1 MKKYFLLPFIMIGL
15 LFTSCQNDENNFV
28 ENPNK
33 ENLTLNNR
41 IHSSSYFND
50 FNFEVIGIEHNNGLE
65 LIYQKFY
72 NLNIENLSQEEI
84 NNTIFLETDLF
95 ISNNRNFDNFD
106 NEILNF
112 IRPNTNNISNEQF
125 ISELEIILLQDFS
138 SQFIIDEFNKVNAIL
153 TNYASIENYSANQA
167 VVELR
172 LIENNIVRS
181 EIEFDEIEYVAMR
194 SFLSTCINSL
204 TYWDKNFNK
213 WTELNPNFQT
223 MVRDWGWFKQ
233 SIKKMA
239 VADAYGAGAGAV
251 VGFFSSVASGPGV
264 LIGTAAG
271 AVGYGMNSSAV
282 AGIRELLN

>member
-28 ENPNK
+28 ENPNT
-33 ENLTLNNR
+33 ENVTLNNR

-50 FNFEVIGIEHNNGLE
+50 FNFEMIGIEHNNGLE

-84 NNTIFLETDLF
+84 NNTIFSETDLF
-95 ISNNRNFDNFD
+95 ISNNRNFYNFD
-106 NEILNF
+106 NEILSL

-125 ISELEIILLQDFS
+125 ISELEIMLLQNFS
-138 SQFIIDEFNKVNAIL
+138 SQFIINEFNKVNNIL

-204 TYWDKNFNK
+204 TYWNKNFNK

-223 MVRDWGWFKQ
+223 MGRDWGWFKQ